1 MNINLIPLATITVE
15 KGLQTGPFGS
25 QLKAHEY
32 TEYGIPVVMPKDIKD
47 GKITIQTIAYTSNEK
62 SKKLKKH
69 LIKSGDIIFPRRGNL
84 GRIAIAE
91 NSNEGWICGS
101 GCLRARLKKD
111 VLSRY
116 IHQYV
121 QLEWVAK
128 WLESHALGQ
137 TMLNLNTEIIGAL
150 PLYLPSYEKQKE
162 IAKILQTWDEAIE
175 KTEVLVETKE
185 CYYKWLLHEFI
196 GKRKACR
203 KLGEVCGLEKGVKTG
218 VKTNKERGNIPYLE
232 IGDINIRSK
241 SYDIRNKLKK
251 PVDSAVKVPKNT
263 LLISTVR
270 PTRGAVT
277 KTESEV
283 YVSSAFCKIHLEND
297 FYFYCVQQDKFF
309 HHLKVKQSGATY
321 PTVKESD
328 ILSFEVPFLSVNQ
341 QQIIANKFNIVQKEI
356 KLLKEL
362 AEQYRTQKRGL
373 MQKLLTG
380 KWHIK
385 TKETA

>member
-1 MNINLIPLATITVE
+1 MNINLTPLATITVE

-101 GCLRARLKKD
+101 GCLRARFNKD

-162 IAKILQTWDEAIE
+162 IVNILQTWDEAIE
-175 KTEVLVETKE
+175 KTEALIEAKE
-185 CYYKWLLHEFI
+185 HQFEWL
-196 GKRKACR
+196 
-203 KLGEVCGLEKGVKTG
+203 T
-218 VKTNKERGNIPYLE
+218 
-232 IGDINIRSK
+232 S
-241 SYDIRNKLKK
+241 
-251 PVDSAVKVPKNT
+251 
-263 LLISTVR
+263 
-270 PTRGAVT
+270 
-277 KTESEV
+277 
-283 YVSSAFCKIHLEND
+283 
-297 FYFYCVQQDKFF
+297 
-309 HHLKVKQSGATY
+309 
-321 PTVKESD
+321 
-328 ILSFEVPFLSVNQ
+328 
-341 QQIIANKFNIVQKEI
+341 
-356 KLLKEL
+356 KLLKSVSDEYRYSTKRLSEICKIRTGKKNVNQGNPNGKYPFFTCAKEHVYSDSYSYDTEAILLAGNGYIGNPVLYCGKFEAYQRTYILYDFLNINLEYLNFFLRRSLQKKIIQEKQEGAMPYIKLETIQTIRIIAPTLDQQKRIAETLNTAQNDINLLKKL
-362 AEQYRTQKRGL
+362 AEQYRIQKRGL

-380 KWHIK
+380 NGIK
-385 TKETA
+385 DYD